1 MFDFAISF
9 YENYIYFFYA
19 LAVVAVIL
27 EWPIT
32 VLAISSFIA
41 PKYWLSFW
49 LIFALAFIWDFVWD
63 LLHFYMWKFWKNIH
77 KNRFLFLLW

>member
-32 VLAISSFIA
+32 VLAISSFLA
-41 PKYWLSFW
+41 YFCLSFY
-49 LIFALAFIWDFVWD
+49 LRFCLRFIT
-63 LLHFYMWKFWKNIH
+63 
-77 KNRFLFLLW
+77 FLYLKILKKYS

>member
-27 EWPIT
+27 E
-32 VLAISSFIA
+32 
-41 PKYWLSFW
+41 
-49 LIFALAFIWDFVWD
+49 
-63 LLHFYMWKFWKNIH
+63 
-77 KNRFLFLLW
+77 